1 MYISFTNP
9 IYLFFLF
16 VIPIFIFF
24 HFFGLKTIKGRGLKF
39 ANFEA
44 IARVKG
50 IDLYSKNILLLIF
63 NIFLAVLLVLALSG
77 MTLNKEVEA
86 SSFSF
91 VIAIDN
97 SESMSATD
105 LSPNRLGAAKETAIN
120 FIDSLPFEAYL
131 SVLSFSGESKIE
143 QELSKNKQEVR
154 YAIENIGISNVKGTD
169 IFEAISNSG
178 NILKN
183 QENKAIILLS
193 DGQINIGNIDEA
205 VDYAKVNEILIHT
218 IGIGS
223 VEGGET
229 SYGVSK
235 LDEDSLKGLAYN
247 TDGRYFNVKSK
258 QELENSFTQITSVT
272 RRLGKINLS
281 SYLIILVI
289 ILFIIKQFLLTINK
303 IIW

>member
-169 IFEAISNSG
+169 IFEAISLCSL
-178 NILKN
+178 IV
-183 QENKAIILLS
+183 
-193 DGQINIGNIDEA
+193 DG
-205 VDYAKVNEILIHT
+205 
-218 IGIGS
+218 IGIL
-223 VEGGET
+223 V
-229 SYGVSK
+229 
-235 LDEDSLKGLAYN
+235 LK
-247 TDGRYFNVKSK
+247 
-258 QELENSFTQITSVT
+258 
-272 RRLGKINLS
+272 
-281 SYLIILVI
+281 
-289 ILFIIKQFLLTINK
+289 
-303 IIW
+303 